1 MIENIEAEA
10 LKLPRGA
17 RAKVALHLLD
27 SLEHEVTEISPEAIE
42 KAWIEESAR
51 RIEAY
56 HKGETKAYPV
66 EDVIVELER
75 PSECG
80 RSGF

>member
-1 MIENIEAEA
+1 MPQTIGNIEAEA
-10 LKLPRGA
+10 LMLPRGA

-56 HKGETKAYPV
+56 RKGETKVCPV
-66 EDVIVELER
+66 ADVIAGLER
-75 PSECG
+75 PSE
-80 RSGF
+80 